1 MFGKLTLILATLGSV
16 SSYKHLRGPGNLSLV
31 LKTNISNALVPY
43 QKFIINPLKCP
54 NNNTRYGPE

>member
-16 SSYKHLRGPGNLSLV
+16 SSYKYLRGPGNSSLV

-43 QKFIINPLKCP
+43 QKFIIKPLKCA